1 MGYRIDYTQ
10 PKKSRLGAMT
20 AGWFLVFLLLVGCFW
35 PRGRMLLAEAL
46 FPGNRAV
53 TTAALGDF
61 VRDMGDGEPLGQAL
75 EAFCRQILETGP

>member
-20 AGWFLVFLLLVGCFW
+20 AGWFLVLLLLVGLFW
-35 PRGRMLLAEAL
+35 PRGRAVLATAL

-53 TTAALGDF
+53 TREALGDF
-61 VRDMGDGEPLGQAL
+61 ARDMGAGEPLGQAL